1 MHDQSSLHGPTAPRQ
16 QNLQRHN
23 FTINCNS
30 QTSIPQ
36 PLIQKH
42 NNRAATAHKR
52 GQPSPNLKGR
62 NTHTHTH
69 RKLGFGGNEY
79 QCKPRA
85 VNGIGLDKFLH
96 IRLTPRGQWG
106 VAAIGDAGKL
116 VKGSKLLPPGS
127 LVDRPPGL
135 IAVAP
140 HGQIPIPSTSTT
152 PSSTPN
158 GRSP

>member
-1 MHDQSSLHGPTAPRQ
+1 MQHFVSLCVLWHEALHTPFTCPTPHA
-16 QNLQRHN
+16 NL
-23 FTINCNS
+23 
-30 QTSIPQ
+30 
-36 PLIQKH
+36 LIRCTH
-42 NNRAATAHKR
+42 
-52 GQPSPNLKGR
+52 SPTNLKS
-62 NTHTHTH
+62 
-69 RKLGFGGNEY
+69 KLGFGGNEY

-96 IRLTPRGQWG
+96 IRLTPRGQRG

-135 IAVAP
+135 VPVAP
-140 HGQIPIPSTSTT
+140 HGQFPIHPTSTT
-152 PSSTPN
+152 PSTTPN